1 MDFRTLRA
9 DEIECRVGMIKTNGF
24 SLLLYKDARCD
35 MRILDEAG
43 VKWTRRHYECKGN
56 LFCEVGIYD
65 EELKQ
70 FIFRSDCGT
79 ESNTE
84 KEKGEASDSFK
95 RACFNWG
102 IGRELYTSPFIWIN
116 DNVKQVNG
124 KNIPAFRS
132 IKVVDIDYADGR
144 ITKLRISGDGNT
156 IFEYGYGG
164 QPPRKTVPARDSS
177 AEGSKSREMAHGA
190 SNVGHT
196 SYHALQMTGEEAHSL
211 KVKSGKRLDELT
223 DEQLQRFAEAATSDR
238 YKAAAEFLL
247 KERKEEDA
255 YFETLV
261 PEEDLPF

>member
-65 EELKQ
+65 EDLKQ

-132 IKVVDIDYADGR
+132 IKVVDIDYADDR

-164 QPPRKTVPARDSS
+164 QTPRKTVPA
-177 AEGSKSREMAHGA
+177 
-190 SNVGHT
+190 SNVEHT
-196 SYHALQMTGEEAHSL
+196 SYHALQMTGGEAHSL